1 MHLPLNEQTI
11 LVTGG
16 TSGIGASTA
25 LHFAEAG
32 ASVLAIGLDAQGLHA
47 PRHSRIQCLELDVCD
62 SAQLKQTMA
71 ALPRLD
77 ALVNAAGISR
87 HAQEY
92 EPEAFM
98 QVLHVNLTAVMQAS
112 MAAAP
117 HLLQS
122 QGCIVNVASMY
133 SYFGSKDRPA
143 YSASKGGIVQL
154 TRSLAQTWAADG
166 VRVNAVAPGWIAT
179 PLSEG
184 LMADPEASAGILA
197 RTPLQRWGHAAEVA
211 SVIAFLCSPAASF
224 VNGAVVPVDGGYLTS

>member
-1 MHLPLNEQTI
+1 MTVPIHDQRI

-25 LHFAEAG
+25 LHFAHAG
-32 ASVLAIGLDAQGLHA
+32 ASVLAIGLDAQGPHA
-47 PRHSRIQCLELDVCD
+47 PRHPRIACHELDITD
-62 SAQLKQTMA
+62 SDLLNQTMA

-87 HAQEY
+87 HGDEY
-92 EPEAFM
+92 QPEAFA
-98 QVLHVNLTAVMQAS
+98 QVLQINLVATMQAC

-117 HLLQS
+117 HLQKS
-122 QGCIVNVASMY
+122 RGCIVNVASMY

-154 TRSLAQTWAADG
+154 TRSLAQTWAEAG

-184 LMADPEASAGILA
+184 LMADSEASKAILA
-197 RTPLQRWGHAAEVA
+197 RTPMQRWGQADEVA
-211 SVIAFLCSPAASF
+211 AVIAFLCSPAASF
-224 VNGAVVPVDGGYLTS
+224 VNGAVIPVDGGYLTV

>member
-1 MHLPLNEQTI
+1 MSTI
-11 LVTGG
+11 EENVILITGG
-16 TSGIGASTA
+16 TSGIGASAA
-25 LHFAEAG
+25 LHFAHAG
-32 ASVLAIGLDAQGLHA
+32 ASVLALGLDAQGLHA
-47 PRHSRIQCLELDVCD
+47 PRHPRIQCLELDVCD
-62 SAQLKQTMA
+62 SAKLNQTIA
-71 ALPRLD
+71 EQPRLD

-92 EPEAFM
+92 QPEAFL
-98 QVLHVNLTAVMQAS
+98 QVMHTNLTAVMQAS

-117 HLLQS
+117 HLLQR

-154 TRSLAQTWAADG
+154 TRSLAQTWAHEG

-184 LMADPEASAGILA
+184 LMADPKASAGILA
-197 RTPLQRWGHAAEVA
+197 RTPMQRWGHASEVA
-211 SVIAFLCSPAASF
+211 AVIGFLCSPAASF
-224 VNGAVVPVDGGYLTS
+224 VNGAVIPVDGGYLTV

>member
-1 MHLPLNEQTI
+1 MNNSQEQRVI

-32 ASVLAIGLDAQGLHA
+32 ASVLALGLDAQGQHA
-47 PRHSRIQCLELDVCD
+47 PRHPRIRCIELDVCD
-62 SAQLKQTMA
+62 SVQLQQTIA

-77 ALVNAAGISR
+77 ALINAAGISR

-92 EPEAFM
+92 EPEAFL
-98 QVLHVNLTAVMQAS
+98 QVLHTNLTAVMRAS

-117 HLLQS
+117 QLLQRS
-122 QGCIVNVASMY
+122 GCIVNVASMY

-143 YSASKGGIVQL
+143 YSASKGGIMQL
-154 TRSLAQTWAADG
+154 TRSLAQTWAHEG

-184 LMADPEASAGILA
+184 LMADPEASATILS
-197 RTPLQRWGHAAEVA
+197 RTPLQRWGQAAEVA
-211 SVIAFLCSPAASF
+211 AVIGFLCSPAASF
-224 VNGAVVPVDGGYLTS
+224 VNGAVIPVDGGYLTV

>member
-1 MHLPLNEQTI
+1 MEATPYPCI
-11 LVTGG
+11 VVTGG

-25 LHFAEAG
+25 LHFAHAG
-32 ASVLAIGLDAQGLHA
+32 ASVLALGLNAQGVHA
-47 PRHSRIQCLELDVCD
+47 PRHPRIRCQELDICD
-62 SAQLKQTMA
+62 SAQLNQTMA

-77 ALVNAAGISR
+77 ALVNAAGISQ

-92 EPEAFM
+92 QHEAFL
-98 QVLHVNLTAVMQAS
+98 QVLHTNLTAVMQAS

-117 HLLQS
+117 HLQQS
-122 QGCIVNVASMY
+122 RGCIVNVASMY

-154 TRSLAQTWAADG
+154 TRSLAQTWAQQG

-184 LMADPEASAGILA
+184 LMADPEASTSILS
-197 RTPLQRWGHAAEVA
+197 RTPMQRWGQAAEVA

-224 VNGAVVPVDGGYLTS
+224 VNGAVIPVDGGYLTV